1 MWRRISPSS
10 WLLCLVIGLIL
21 YKVGGRFLLL
31 SVAVLCLLAFL
42 RPLINFLT
50 EADYFSTRPALPP
63 IEGMYFVYQG
73 QPLDITQ
80 DPSFCRWLRLS
91 DLRKVLTNLPEA
103 AFFAQNYPKLT
114 RNPSAACRIEVT
126 ALLDYL
132 KQAADNDTIRFR
144 NWLLREVARPAKR
157 ARQRAGLATPPAAE
171 GPIPFADSSFPET
184 RLHAD
189 H

>member
-1 MWRRISPSS
+1 MWRRIPTP
-10 WLLCLVIGLIL
+10 WLVCLVISLVL
-21 YKVGGRFLLL
+21 YKLGGRFLLL

-42 RPLINFLT
+42 RPLVNYLSEGDYFLT
-50 EADYFSTRPALPP
+50 RKPALQP

-80 DPSFCRWLRLS
+80 DSDFHRWLRLP
-91 DLRKVLTNLPEA
+91 DLRKVLSDLPEA
-103 AFFAQNYPKLT
+103 AYFAQNYPQLT
-114 RNPSAACRIEVT
+114 RTPSTTCRIEVT

-132 KQAADNDTIRFR
+132 KQRPDNDTIRFR

-157 ARQRAGLATPPAAE
+157 ARQRAGLPTPTEADA
-171 GPIPFADSSFPET
+171 PIPFADSSFPET
-184 RLHAD
+184 RFQAD